1 MKNAELL
8 GSIYAILVKLADKSL
23 TIEQAMQ
30 LIRELIQ

>member
-8 GSIYAILVKLADKSL
+8 GSIYAILVKLSDKSL

-30 LIRELIQ
+30 LIRELL